1 MKRRDCMRCF
11 YYLLLTLLCCAGLS
25 AKTKKAVY
33 IIIDGVPADQIE
45 RLHPSAIFDI
55 ASRGAYGRA
64 YTGGE
69 IGGYSQTATISAIGY
84 TNLLTSTW
92 FNKHNVG
99 GNSNLKPNYNYW
111 TIFRIAKEQPED
123 YKTAIYSSWTDNRT
137 VLIGEGKKETN
148 NLKIDYVKD
157 GYDLDTVRFP
167 KKEKD
172 LHIFDID
179 EQISKDAAAGIR
191 KDAPDLS
198 WVYLWYTDD
207 AGHIAGNSAFFD
219 EYVRKA
225 DNQVA
230 RVWDAV
236 KYREANFDEEWMIV
250 VTTDH
255 GRGENGHGHGGQFW
269 RERTT
274 WISTNVPVN
283 SHFSKGALAI
293 TDIAPSIC
301 RYIGFEIPQA
311 VRWEQD
317 GIPFIGKTDI
327 YDLQTVPYDNT
338 VELSWKSYT
347 ENVPVTVYAAT
358 DNKFKE
364 GGKDEWIKLADLP
377 GGVDTYTVDLQN
389 LPASK
394 FYKFVVQAPGN
405 HLNRWL
411 FK

>member
-1 MKRRDCMRCF
+1 MRRF
-11 YYLLLTLLCCAGLS
+11 YSLLLMVLCCTGLF

-45 RLHPSAIFDI
+45 RLHTPAIFDI

-99 GNSNLKPNYNYW
+99 GNSDLKPNYNYW
-111 TIFRIAKEQPED
+111 TIFRIAKEQPKE

-148 NLKIDYVKD
+148 NLKRYYLKY
-157 GYDLDTVRFP
+157 GYDLDTGRFP
-167 KKEKD
+167 KNEKD

-179 EQISKDAAAGIR
+179 EQISKDAAEGIR
-191 KDAPDLS
+191 KEAPDLS

-207 AGHIAGNSAFFD
+207 AGHIAGNGAFFD

-230 RVWDAV
+230 RIWEAV
-236 KYREANFDEEWMIV
+236 KYREANFDEEWMVV

-255 GRGENGHGHGGQFW
+255 GRGENGHGHGGQSW

-274 WISTNVPVN
+274 WISTNIPVN
-283 SHFSKGALAI
+283 SHFTKGSLAI

-301 RYIGFEIPQA
+301 RYMGFEIPQA
-311 VRWEQD
+311 VLWEQD
-317 GIPFIGKTDI
+317 GMPFIGQTDI
-327 YDLQTVPYDNT
+327 YDLQTLPYDNT

-347 ENVPVTVYAAT
+347 GNAPVTVYAASA
-358 DNKFKE
+358 NKFRE
-364 GGKDEWIKLADLP
+364 GGKDEWTKLAELP
-377 GGVDTYTVDLQN
+377 AGVKSYTVDLQV
-389 LPASK
+389 LPASQ
-394 FYKFVVQAPGN
+394 FYKFVVVSPGN

-411 FK
+411 QK

>member
-1 MKRRDCMRCF
+1 MRRF
-11 YYLLLTLLCCAGLS
+11 YSLLLMVLCCTGLF

-45 RLHPSAIFDI
+45 RLHTPAIFDI

-99 GNSNLKPNYNYW
+99 GNSDLKPNYNYW
-111 TIFRIAKEQPED
+111 TIFRIAKEQPKE

-179 EQISKDAAAGIR
+179 EQISKDAAEGIR
-191 KDAPDLS
+191 KEAPDLS

-207 AGHIAGNSAFFD
+207 AGHIAGNGAFFD

-230 RVWDAV
+230 RIWEAV
-236 KYREANFDEEWMIV
+236 KYREANFDEEWMVV

-255 GRGENGHGHGGQFW
+255 GRGEQSW

-274 WISTNVPVN
+274 WISTNIPVN
-283 SHFSKGALAI
+283 SHFTKGSLAI

-301 RYIGFEIPQA
+301 RYMGFEIPQA
-311 VRWEQD
+311 VLWEQD
-317 GIPFIGKTDI
+317 GMPFIGQTDI
-327 YDLQTVPYDNT
+327 YDLQTLPYDNT

-347 ENVPVTVYAAT
+347 GNAPVTVYAASA
-358 DNKFKE
+358 NKFRE
-364 GGKDEWIKLADLP
+364 GGKDEWTKLAELP
-377 GGVDTYTVDLQN
+377 AGVKSYTVDLQV
-389 LPASK
+389 LPASQ
-394 FYKFVVQAPGN
+394 FYKFVVVSPGN

-411 FK
+411 QK

>member
-1 MKRRDCMRCF
+1 MRRV
-11 YYLLLTLLCCAGLS
+11 YYLMLISMCCVSLF

-45 RLHPSAIFDI
+45 RLHTPAIFDI

-84 TNLLTSTW
+84 TNLLTATW
-92 FNKHNVG
+92 YNKHNVG
-99 GNSNLKPNYNYW
+99 GNSNLNPNYNYW
-111 TIFRIAKEQPED
+111 TLFRIAKEQSKD

-137 VLIGEGKKETN
+137 VLIGEGKAETN
-148 NLKIDYVKD
+148 HLKIDFVKD

-167 KKEKD
+167 KREKD

-179 EQISKDAAAGIR
+179 EQISKDAADGIR

-207 AGHIAGNSAFFD
+207 AGHIAGNGDFFD

-225 DNQVA
+225 DVQVS
-230 RVWDAV
+230 RIWEAV
-236 KYREANFDEEWMIV
+236 KYREANFDEEWMVV

-255 GRGENGHGHGGQFW
+255 GRTENGYGHGGQSR

-283 SHFSKGALAI
+283 THFKEGTLAI

-301 RYIGFEIPQA
+301 RFIGFEVPQA
-311 VRWEQD
+311 VLWEQD
-317 GIPFIGKTDI
+317 GMPFIGKVDI
-327 YDLQTVPYDNT
+327 SDLQTMPYDRS
-338 VELSWKSYT
+338 VRLSWNCYT
-347 ENVPVTVYAAT
+347 NDSPITVYAAT

-364 GGKDEWIKLADLP
+364 GGKDEWVKLATLP
-377 GGVDTYTVDLQN
+377 AGTDSYTVDLEA
-389 LPASK
+389 LPASG
-394 FYKFVVQAPGN
+394 FCKFVVLTSGN
-405 HLNRWL
+405 HLNRWI
-411 FK
+411 K

>member
-1 MKRRDCMRCF
+1 MRRF
-11 YYLLLTLLCCAGLS
+11 YSLLLMVLCCTGLF

-45 RLHPSAIFDI
+45 RLHTPAIFDI

-84 TNLLTSTW
+84 TNLLTST
-92 FNKHNVG
+92 VG
-99 GNSNLKPNYNYW
+99 GNSDLKPNYNYW
-111 TIFRIAKEQPED
+111 TIFRIAKEQPKE

-179 EQISKDAAAGIR
+179 EQISKDAAEGIR
-191 KDAPDLS
+191 KEAPDLS

-207 AGHIAGNSAFFD
+207 AGHIAGNGAFFD

-230 RVWDAV
+230 RIWEAV
-236 KYREANFDEEWMIV
+236 KYREANFDEEWMVV

-255 GRGENGHGHGGQFW
+255 GRGENGHGHGGQSW

-274 WISTNVPVN
+274 WISTNIPVN
-283 SHFSKGALAI
+283 SHFTKGSLAI

-301 RYIGFEIPQA
+301 RYMGFEIPQA
-311 VRWEQD
+311 VLWEQD
-317 GIPFIGKTDI
+317 GMSFIGQTDI
-327 YDLQTVPYDNT
+327 YDLQTLPYDNT

-347 ENVPVTVYAAT
+347 GNAPVTVYAASA
-358 DNKFKE
+358 NKFRE
-364 GGKDEWIKLADLP
+364 GGKDEWTKLAELP
-377 GGVDTYTVDLQN
+377 AGVKSYTVDLQV
-389 LPASK
+389 LPASQ
-394 FYKFVVQAPGN
+394 FYKFVVVSPGN

-411 FK
+411 QK